1 MAIARDSFM
10 HFSCV
15 GKMVT
20 MQGSQSK
27 ISARELVTKLNR
39 RRAQRAEDGQA
50 ELGSTHLVLKEAVSA
65 QIQPIVTGWKVG
77 LPLLSPFIFLK

>member
-1 MAIARDSFM
+1 MGIAHDSFM

-15 GKMVT
+15 GNMVT

-27 ISARELVTKLNR
+27 ISAGELVTKLNR

-50 ELGSTHLVLKEAVSA
+50 ELGSTHLILKEAVSA
-65 QIQPIVTGWKVG
+65 QIQPTVTRWKVG
-77 LPLLSPFIFLK
+77 LPVLIPFIFLE